1 VEVYATDEER
11 VEALRK
17 WWKENWRS
25 IFGGVALG
33 LGLVFGWKAWVA
45 HTTSVGEQASVH
57 FEQMMNLVQTGQ
69 DELANQQAERL
80 RSEFS
85 ATPYAVFA
93 ALLQSKM
100 RVEQGDA
107 GTARASLEWALNNTD
122 EEELRH
128 IIRLRLGRV
137 LLQAGD
143 IPAASGM
150 VAGSVPGA
158 FAGEYAELEGDIA
171 VAKGE
176 VSAARAAYARALQG
190 EAGNRALI
198 QMKLDDLL
206 EEGPPPSV
214 GS

>member
-1 VEVYATDEER
+1 MDVYATDEEQ
-11 VEALRK
+11 VEAIKK

-33 LGLVFGWKAWVA
+33 LGLVFGWRAWVA
-45 HTTSVGEQASVH
+45 HTTGIGEQASVY
-57 FEQMMNLVQTGQ
+57 FEQMANLMQTGQ
-69 DELANQQAERL
+69 TELASQQAERL

-93 ALLQSKM
+93 ALAQAKM
-100 RVEQGDA
+100 HLGKGDA
-107 GTARASLEWALNNTD
+107 GAAKASLEWALNTTD
-122 EEELRH
+122 QEGMRH
-128 IIRLRLGRV
+128 VIRLRLGRV

-143 IPAASGM
+143 VSAATGILPAT
-150 VAGSVPGA
+150 VPSA

-176 VSAARAAYARALQG
+176 PAIARAAYARALQG
-190 EAGNRALI
+190 GAGNKALI
-198 QMKLDDLL
+198 QMKLDDLPAEL
-206 EEGPPPSV
+206 APPSA